1 LLVLMGIHIKKK
13 EKTVIEKELDR
24 PNEMIE
30 S

>member
-1 LLVLMGIHIKKK
+1 MGIHIKKK